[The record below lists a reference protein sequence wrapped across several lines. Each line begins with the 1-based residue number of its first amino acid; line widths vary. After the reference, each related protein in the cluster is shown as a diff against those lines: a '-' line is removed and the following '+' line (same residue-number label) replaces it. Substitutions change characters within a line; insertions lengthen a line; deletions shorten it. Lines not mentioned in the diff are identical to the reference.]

1 MGKLL
6 KILMTIV
13 ALAGLTTAASAQQG
27 FRPIDV
33 TNWKPEN
40 SETPLDLIASLY
52 KGFPEALEGKPKVNI
67 NLTKN
72 EDGKSFLIRLEMTG
86 YLDDHTDGERYRA
99 VVVRDGDKWRL
110 KSLGKQWKCY
120 RGSNK
125 GWHTKICP

>member
-1 MGKLL
+1 MLSN
-6 KILMTIV
+6 ILVTIV
-13 ALAGLTTAASAQQG
+13 TLIGLTATATAQQG

-33 TNWKPEN
+33 TNWKPDN
-40 SETPLDLIASLY
+40 SETPLDLIAPLY
-52 KGFPEALEGKPKVNI
+52 KGYPEALEGKPRVKIV
-67 NLTKN
+67 LTKN

-110 KSLGKQWKCY
+110 KALGKQWKCY

-125 GWHTKICP
+125 GWHTKICPQ